1 MSGFLFHFSNKKGE
15 AVSDII
21 LLDAGTLKEAS
32 EEIDR
37 YIEEHPYDRYV
48 DRYKD
53 KKDIIELY
61 EYEIKNNWIIEEDKD

>member
-32 EEIDR
+32 EEIDK
-37 YIEEHPYDRYV
+37 YIEDHPYDRYV

-53 KKDIIELY
+53 KNI
-61 EYEIKNNWIIEEDKD
+61 